1 MTKNPSSSQRLS
13 IKDWADSDRPR
24 EKMISQ
30 GKAVLTNAELLAI
43 LIGSGSA
50 SESAVALSQR
60 ILASVANSL
69 TALGKLTL
77 AQLLAFKG
85 IGQAKAITILAATE
99 RRRSAET
106 PEPLPKIERAED
118 VFSLMQ
124 PLIGELPHE
133 EFWVLYLSSAA
144 RVMHKARLSVGGI
157 THTVVDIRLLL
168 KTALEQGA
176 VSMILI
182 HNHPSGS
189 LTPSREDIQLT
200 QRVKEA
206 GQLLDIR
213 LLDHVT
219 TTEKTY
225 RSLAE
230 EGLC

>member
-77 AQLLAFKG
+77 PQLLAFKG

-99 RRRSAET
+99 LGRRRSAET

-133 EFWVLYLSSAA
+133 EFWVYSLVTENGLGARGGLYDLDTQPSFREPYPQQGGYPAYPEGQRGRTAIGHPPLRSCHYHREKLQKPRRRGLMLS
-144 RVMHKARLSVGGI
+144 
-157 THTVVDIRLLL
+157 
-168 KTALEQGA
+168 ECY
-176 VSMILI
+176 
-182 HNHPSGS
+182 P
-189 LTPSREDIQLT
+189 
-200 QRVKEA
+200 
-206 GQLLDIR
+206 
-213 LLDHVT
+213 
-219 TTEKTY
+219 
-225 RSLAE
+225 
-230 EGLC
+230 